1 MINGPVGVVYF
12 KTSTFHVHFPGIYSQ
27 KGITFAIGK
36 KIYLYLQ
43 LTTIN
48 LRMMC
53 TGMMN
58 LFLSMKTGEAKI
70 ESQYELFVGLL
81 F

>member
-1 MINGPVGVVYF
+1 MYIFLAFILN
-12 KTSTFHVHFPGIYSQ
+12 KEKHFCNRE
-27 KGITFAIGK
+27 

-53 TGMMN
+53 TDMMN